1 MATAKHAHKYRRH
14 RYKTGNIVFFCALP
28 DCSVKVTPAL
38 TLGKKAVCWRCEKE
52 FIMNDYSIRLA
63 RPHCDAC
70 HNPKLKDILPEV
82 PTHQVTD
89 VDMQARSIEITPIPI
104 ETPANTI
111 TTSLRDRLSVATQ
124 PDEDI

>member
-14 RYKTGNIVFFCALP
+14 RYKTGNVVFFCALP

-70 HNPKLKDILPEV
+70 HNPKLKELLPDV
-82 PTHQVTD
+82 PD
-89 VDMQARSIEITPIPI
+89 NIGSPMITIPV
-104 ETPANTI
+104 ETPASTI

-124 PDEDI
+124 PDEDL